1 MSQLDVKINQ
11 HFPSL
16 AVRKDLTK
24 TIKGN
29 AIVPSYVLEFL
40 LGQHCATDDPAT
52 IEAGLDQV
60 RRILAKHFVHR
71 SESELVKSTIKEKG
85 RHKIIDKITVE
96 LNDKG
101 DVYEATFSNLGL
113 RTVPVSSD
121 YVKNHPKLLV
131 GGVWCITDM
140 VYEPSEDS
148 KRTPWHIDQLK
159 PIQVSTFNFDQYLQ
173 ARAQFSTEEWMGV
186 LMQSIGFNPEMFTR
200 RGILVQLLRLVAFC
214 ERNYNLIELGPKGT
228 GKSHIY
234 SEFSPHG
241 ILISGGEVTTAKLFV
256 NNASGRIG
264 LVGYWDCICF
274 DEFAGK
280 DKKVDKNLV
289 DIMKNYMANKS
300 FSRGIESLGAEAS
313 MVFMGNTRHSVAYM
327 LKQAHLFEE
336 LPDKYIDS
344 AFLDRIHAYIPGWE
358 VSPIQN
364 DLFTNGYGLIVDYL
378 AEILR
383 HLRSEDFS
391 QRYRKHI
398 ELSDDLTT
406 RDRDGIQKTFSGLVK
421 LLHPS
426 GQCSIEEERELLHFS
441 IECRKRVKD
450 HILRLDDTFEP
461 KHFSYKQLEGSSKE
475 IAVKTAEEEQ
485 YPNLAIVR
493 RAPDPAS
500 PGSIQVT
507 ATDIPQL
514 SPSASAEGSAV
525 PEAGKPLRSGEH
537 VVVPENLKGYSY
549 RRLFSAHLV
558 GARKI
563 AIYDPY
569 IRTFWQIRNCLEF
582 LQLVNALAPEGEEVH
597 VDLLTQSDPEFC
609 VQQDENLNR
618 LVETMDGSKV
628 TFSFDYDNLPT
639 FHARSIQT
647 DTGWKI
653 SLDRGLDLFQRYDMN
668 ALSLAAADQTERL
681 TKGCEITY
689 LLDSVEK

>member
-1 MSQLDVKINQ
+1 MSQLDAKINE
-11 HFPSL
+11 HVPSL

-29 AIVPSYVLEFL
+29 AIVPTYVLEFL

-113 RTVPVSSD
+113 RKVPVSSD
-121 YVKNHPKLLV
+121 YVRRHPKLLV

-140 VYEPSEDS
+140 LYEPSDDP
-148 KRTPWHIDQLK
+148 KHTPWRIDQLK
-159 PIQVSTFNFDQYLQ
+159 PIQVSKFDFDQYLQ

-186 LMQSIGFNPEMFTR
+186 LLQTIGFNPEMFTR
-200 RGILVQLLRLVAFC
+200 RGMLLQLVRLVAFC

-228 GKSHIY
+228 GKSHIF

-241 ILISGGEVTTAKLFV
+241 ILISGSEVTMAKLFV
-256 NNASGRIG
+256 NNASGKIG

-289 DIMKNYMANKS
+289 DIMKNFMANKS

-313 MVFMGNTRHSVAYM
+313 FVFMGNTRHSAAYM
-327 LKQAHLFEE
+327 LKHTHFFEE

-344 AFLDRIHAYIPGWE
+344 AFLDRIHAYNPGWE

-364 DLFTNGYGLIVDYL
+364 ELFTTGYGLIVDYL

-391 QRYRKHI
+391 QLYRKHI

-426 GQCSIEEERELLHFS
+426 GQCSVEEERELLHFA

-450 HILRLDDTFEP
+450 HILRLDDTFEA
-461 KHFSYKQLEGSSKE
+461 KRFSYKRLEGGEE

-493 RAPDPAS
+493 RPPAPAS
-500 PGSIQVT
+500 SGPVEAAATGIPG
-507 ATDIPQL
+507 A
-514 SPSASAEGSAV
+514 SPPAREGAAALPAAE
-525 PEAGKPLRSGEH
+525 PLRSGEH
-537 VVVPENLKGYSY
+537 VIVPENVKGYSY
-549 RRLFSAHLV
+549 RRLFAAHLA

-563 AIYDPY
+563 TIYDPY

-582 LQLVNALAPEGEEVH
+582 LQLVNALTPEGEEVQ
-597 VDLLTQSDPEFC
+597 VDLVTQSDRELC
-609 VQQDENLNR
+609 VQQDENLNQ
-618 LVETMDGSKV
+618 LVETTGGSKV
-628 TFSFDYDNLPT
+628 TFSFDYDNRPT

-689 LLDSVEK
+689 LLE